1 MQSAKD
7 FNPDSAAKSAPI
19 GNESPKVDKP
29 PSPQVERTVPDPPK
43 PTSPKDAQGFPGA
56 GSALTSPS
64 RAASGQDPAS
74 TSSRLDPAESPGAC
88 PPSPQSYGLGA
99 AGRYQCGE
107 VSFMPQSEE
116 IP

>member
-7 FNPDSAAKSAPI
+7 FSPDSATKSAPI

-43 PTSPKDAQGFPGA
+43 PLSPKDARGFPGA

-64 RAASGQDPAS
+64 RAASGQDPA
-74 TSSRLDPAESPGAC
+74 ESPGAC

-99 AGRYQCGE
+99 ASRYQCGE

>member
-7 FNPDSAAKSAPI
+7 FSPDSATKSAPI

-43 PTSPKDAQGFPGA
+43 PSSPKDARGFPGA

-64 RAASGQDPAS
+64 RAASGQ
-74 TSSRLDPAESPGAC
+74 DPAESPGAC